1 MNVIFKKINAQKS
14 AEIIRP
20 ILRGRDIKRYSYDF
34 NDLWLINTHNGIKE
48 KGIKRVEID
57 DYPAVKK
64 HLNTFYR
71 QLSKRTDKGDTPYN
85 LRNCAYMEDFYRQKI
100 VWKIIGSNISFLID
114 SNSFFYNNAANILTS
129 NSVSLETLIA
139 FLNSKL
145 FEWYFKKIV
154 FIEVEGGGIQMFN
167 TIMEKIPVPQ
177 LKKEQK
183 EKFIKKVKILSE
195 NKIKNHATEVLDK
208 QINSLIYDV
217 IGLEL
222 EEIEF
227 IEVQ

>member
-1 MNVIFKKINAQKS
+1 
-14 AEIIRP
+14 
-20 ILRGRDIKRYSYDF
+20 
-34 NDLWLINTHNGIKE
+34 
-48 KGIKRVEID
+48 
-57 DYPAVKK
+57 
-64 HLNTFYR
+64 
-71 QLSKRTDKGDTPYN
+71 KRTDKGDTPYN